1 MKVMDL
7 LTLLSKMP
15 ANADVVLKGYEGGVD
30 DVLNVKLV
38 KIKKDV
44 HAEWYYGKHEI
55 DEDGDIQ
62 AVFIQRDEREENDE
76 ADSSIH

>member
-7 LTLLSKMP
+7 LTLLSEMP
-15 ANADVVLKGYEGGVD
+15 ADADVVLKGYEGGVD

-44 HAEWYYGKHEI
+44 HVEWYYGKHEI
-55 DEDGDIQ
+55 DEAGDMQ
-62 AVFIQRDEREENDE
+62 AVFIQRDEREAE
-76 ADSSIH
+76 